1 MDNVN
6 LLQLEIIEPEGS
18 MLRVEDTL
26 RVMKIMRLRRDLGLD
41 LVCAAMVLELAQENY
56 QLRSQLD
63 VLRQCL

>member
-1 MDNVN
+1 
-6 LLQLEIIEPEGS
+6 
-18 MLRVEDTL
+18 LRVEDTL